1 MEDLDLSEVT
11 NENTL
16 ADIHAEALERMESGS
31 VEHSKKVDRITFE
44 LDFSSGNHW
53 TDAEKVIRAGRPCL
67 VVDKTQKYVD
77 KVAGYFRQNPPG
89 ALVKPRYNAS
99 KDVATV
105 LTGYTRS
112 LLSSSSAKA
121 CIQTAGEHLTKVGFG
136 YLYVSYEAE
145 GPRAINEFV
154 PKLVRIEDPRS
165 VRIDPSSTESDGS
178 DAEWAMLLRKV
189 EKEKAETLYGED
201 VTSFSGLSSSGL
213 EQWTDSNAIVL
224 ADYWWKEYIDDT
236 LYACEDPATGEQF
249 RLWSGEF
256 DKKKKEIHGLKIKI
270 QHNAKRAIV
279 KYALVSGAK
288 VIESK
293 DWPGLHIPIV
303 PAYGRQIWID
313 GVSTYSG
320 MIGATI
326 DAQKLVDYYVSTSA
340 EVTALAPRVPYWM
353 TPLQAEG
360 HEQSIENSVV
370 SNPVVLYFNPDP
382 ANPGQPQRNQ
392 QTTDISPLLNAV
404 QAATADLADVTGIYE
419 ASLGQESTQ
428 KSGVAIE
435 NSAKNSDQVIAI
447 MIDNLRRAVVRAM
460 QIGIDMVPFL
470 YDEARNITYMT
481 DDGEEFSIPVNA
493 GPQEL
498 DIPGL
503 QGRSVNVDLTTGV
516 FDVVVES
523 GTSYQTRKQD
533 AAQGGIEL
541 MSVLPDAQKV
551 VIAPEVVKMQDWP
564 GAKRMARALIASLP
578 PEIQSVLNDEQ
589 TKEDPQAKAIMM
601 QMQGEMEALNTEIEQ
616 NSAEKEALK
625 NALQQLQMAILST
638 QGSDETKERIA
649 IMDNMT
655 RIEVAQINTGAQL
668 EQTEV
673 EIEAKQRMEI
683 LKMKQNDS
691 KLLLDTALKNAQRFL
706 GTPSM
711 GPQGDTVGRIRG
723 VVG

>member
-1 MEDLDLSEVT
+1 V
-11 NENTL
+11 
-16 ADIHAEALERMESGS
+16 
-31 VEHSKKVDRITFE
+31 
-44 LDFSSGNHW
+44 
-53 TDAEKVIRAGRPCL
+53 
-67 VVDKTQKYVD
+67 
-77 KVAGYFRQNPPG
+77 
-89 ALVKPRYNAS
+89 
-99 KDVATV
+99 
-105 LTGYTRS
+105 
-112 LLSSSSAKA
+112 
-121 CIQTAGEHLTKVGFG
+121 
-136 YLYVSYEAE
+136 
-145 GPRAINEFV
+145 
-154 PKLVRIEDPRS
+154 EDPRS
-165 VRIDPSSTESDGS
+165 VRIDPSSTEADGS

-189 EKEKAETLYGED
+189 EKEKAEDLYGDD
-201 VTSFSGLSSSGL
+201 VTSFSDLSKSGL

-224 ADYWWKEYIDDT
+224 ADYWWKEYIDDI

-249 RLWSGEF
+249 RLWSDEF
-256 DKKKKEIHGLKIKI
+256 DRKKKEIYGLKIKI
-270 QHNAKRAIV
+270 QHNTKRAIV

-313 GVSTYSG
+313 GVSTYTG
-320 MIGATI
+320 MIGPTI

-340 EVTALAPRVPYWM
+340 EVTALAPRVPWLL
-353 TPLQAEG
+353 TPTQIEG
-360 HEQSIENSVV
+360 HEQAFAESVV
-370 SNPVVLYFNPDP
+370 SNPTYLLYNPDP
-382 ANPGQPQRNQ
+382 GADPPSRNQ
-392 QTTDISPLLNAV
+392 QTADISPLLNAV

-470 YDEARNITYMT
+470 FDEARSMTYMT
-481 DDGEEFSIPVNA
+481 DDGEEFTVPVNA

-503 QGRSVNVDLTTGV
+503 QGRKVNIDLTTGV

-523 GTSYQTRKQD
+523 GTSYQTKRQE

-541 MSVLPDAQKV
+541 MAVLPDAQKV

-564 GAKRMARALIASLP
+564 GAKKMARALTASLP
-578 PEIQSVLNDEQ
+578 PEIQAVLNDEQ
-589 TKEDPQAKAIMM
+589 AKEDPQAKAIMT

-616 NSAEKEALK
+616 NSAEKEELK

-649 IMDNMT
+649 IMDNVT

-668 EQTEV
+668 EKTEV

-723 VVG
+723 IVS

>member
-1 MEDLDLSEVT
+1 
-11 NENTL
+11 
-16 ADIHAEALERMESGS
+16 
-31 VEHSKKVDRITFE
+31 
-44 LDFSSGNHW
+44 
-53 TDAEKVIRAGRPCL
+53 
-67 VVDKTQKYVD
+67 
-77 KVAGYFRQNPPG
+77 
-89 ALVKPRYNAS
+89 
-99 KDVATV
+99 
-105 LTGYTRS
+105 
-112 LLSSSSAKA
+112 
-121 CIQTAGEHLTKVGFG
+121 
-136 YLYVSYEAE
+136 
-145 GPRAINEFV
+145 
-154 PKLVRIEDPRS
+154 
-165 VRIDPSSTESDGS
+165 
-178 DAEWAMLLRKV
+178 
-189 EKEKAETLYGED
+189 
-201 VTSFSGLSSSGL
+201 
-213 EQWTDSNAIVL
+213 
-224 ADYWWKEYIDDT
+224 
-236 LYACEDPATGEQF
+236 
-249 RLWSGEF
+249 
-256 DKKKKEIHGLKIKI
+256 
-270 QHNAKRAIV
+270 
-279 KYALVSGAK
+279 
-288 VIESK
+288 
-293 DWPGLHIPIV
+293 
-303 PAYGRQIWID
+303 
-313 GVSTYSG
+313 
-320 MIGATI
+320 
-326 DAQKLVDYYVSTSA
+326 
-340 EVTALAPRVPYWM
+340 M

-382 ANPGQPQRNQ
+382 LNPGQPQRNQ

-419 ASLGQESTQ
+419 ASLGQESAQ

-460 QIGIDMVPFL
+460 QIGVDMIPFL
-470 YDEARNITYMT
+470 FDEARSMTYIT

-503 QGRSVNVDLTTGV
+503 QGRAINVDLTTGV

-523 GTSYQTRKQD
+523 GTSYQTRKQE

-541 MSVLPDAQKV
+541 MAVLPDAQKV

-589 TKEDPQAKAIMM
+589 TKEDPQAKTIMM

-655 RIEVAQINTGAQL
+655 KIEVAQINTGAQL